1 MRRLLIVLLALLLA
15 ATFASAQTQTFE
27 KYETSI
33 KGFAEG
39 VANSLPLNSA
49 IGLTWSDAYIGQFPH
64 LGVGATVG
72 FSSVPYSAVQPV
84 IQALGLESQL
94 TSSEVF
100 GYIEQYGAPFPAY
113 AVDARIGGFI
123 LPFDVGVKLG
133 TIPPDVDTTSLVDGV
148 DFDYFLAGANVRV
161 PLTEGKGLM
170 PEISVGGGYNY
181 LRASIGLS
189 GLTGGDVELTDFS
202 DPRPDVDKTYTLTLT
217 DPEVKYFWR
226 ANVIDLQV
234 QASKKVLLFTPYL
247 GAAASIGLGQAGGGL
262 YSELVTT
269 PDIDPDDYDAINQ
282 AAKAQGLETLP
293 ELGENGFSVTA
304 DMPAGWSFRAFG
316 GFSVNL
322 LIVKVDI
329 TGMYDF
335 LGNNFGVTLGTR
347 VQL

>member
-1 MRRLLIVLLALLLA
+1 MRKLLIVLLALLLA
-15 ATFASAQTQTFE
+15 ATFASARDFE
-27 KYETSI
+27 EYETSI

-39 VANSLPLNSA
+39 VANSLPLNSS

-84 IQALGLESQL
+84 IEALGLESQL
-94 TSSEVF
+94 TSSEAF

-189 GLTGGDVELTDFS
+189 GLADGDIELTDFS
-202 DPRPDVDKTYTLTLT
+202 DPRPDVDDTYTLTLT
-217 DPEVKYFWR
+217 DPEVEYFWS

-234 QASKKVLLFTPYL
+234 QASKKILLFTPYL

-262 YSELVTT
+262 YSELQ
-269 PDIDPDDYDAINQ
+269 IDPDTLNEQDIQEINEAAEQ
-282 AAKAQGLETLP
+282 AGAETIP

-316 GFSVNL
+316 GFSINL

>member
-1 MRRLLIVLLALLLA
+1 MRKLLIVLLALLLA
-15 ATFASAQTQTFE
+15 ATFASAQSFE
-27 KYETSI
+27 EYETSI

-39 VANSLPLNSA
+39 VANSLPLNSS

-84 IQALGLESQL
+84 IKALGLESQL
-94 TSSEVF
+94 TSSEAF
-100 GYIEQYGAPFPAY
+100 SYIEQYGAPFPAY

-133 TIPPDVDTTSLVDGV
+133 TIPPNVDTTSLVDGV

-189 GLTGGDVELTDFS
+189 GLAGGDITLSDFS
-202 DPRPDVDKTYTLTLT
+202 DPRPDVDQTYTLTLT
-217 DPEVKYFWR
+217 DPEVEYFWS

-234 QASKKVLLFTPYL
+234 QASKKVLLFTPYV

-262 YSELVTT
+262 YSELVT
-269 PDIDPDDYDAINQ
+269 DPALDQDDYDAINQ
-282 AAKAQGLETLP
+282 AAEAQGLDTLP
-293 ELGENGFSVTA
+293 ELGTNGFSVTA

-316 GFSVNL
+316 GFSINL

-335 LGNNFGVTLGTR
+335 LGDNFGVTLGTR

>member
-15 ATFASAQTQTFE
+15 ATFASAQTFE
-27 KYETSI
+27 EYETSI
-33 KGFAEG
+33 QGFAEG
-39 VANSLPLNSA
+39 VANSLPLNSS

-72 FSSVPYSAVQPV
+72 FSSVPYAAVQPV
-84 IQALGLESQL
+84 LEALSLDAKL
-94 TSSEVF
+94 RSSEAF
-100 GYIEQYGAPFPAY
+100 SYIEQYGAPFPAY
-113 AVDARIGGFI
+113 SVDARIGGFI

-133 TIPPDVDTTSLVDGV
+133 TIPPNEGTTSLVDGV
-148 DFDYFLAGANVRV
+148 DFDYFLAGANVRM
-161 PLTEGKGLM
+161 PLTEDRGLM

-189 GLTGGDVELTDFS
+189 GLAGGDIELTNFS
-202 DPRPDVDKTYTLTLT
+202 DPRPGENQEYTLTLT
-217 DPEVKYFWR
+217 DPEVEYFWR

-234 QASKKVLLFTPYL
+234 QASKQVLLFTPYL

-262 YSELVTT
+262 YSELQ
-269 PDIDPDDYDAINQ
+269 IDPDTLSDEDIKEINAAAEQ
-282 AAKAQGLETLP
+282 AGEETIP
-293 ELGENGFSVTA
+293 ELGTNGFSVTA

-316 GFSVNL
+316 GFSINL
-322 LIVKVDI
+322 LVLKVDI

-347 VQL
+347 VQF

>member
-15 ATFASAQTQTFE
+15 ATFASARDFE
-27 KYETSI
+27 EYETSI

-39 VANSLPLNSA
+39 VANSLPLNSS

-72 FSSVPYSAVQPV
+72 FSSVPYAAVQPV
-84 IQALGLESQL
+84 ISALGLESQL
-94 TSSEVF
+94 TSSEAF
-100 GYIEQYGAPFPAY
+100 SYIEQYGAPFPAY

-189 GLTGGDVELTDFS
+189 GLADGDIELTDFS
-202 DPRPDVDKTYTLTLT
+202 DPRPDVDDTYTLTLT
-217 DPEVKYFWR
+217 DPEVEYFWS

-234 QASKKVLLFTPYL
+234 QASKKILLFTPYL

-262 YSELVTT
+262 YSELES
-269 PDIDPDDYDAINQ
+269 DIEPDDYDAINQ
-282 AAKAQGLETLP
+282 AAEAQGLDTLP

-316 GFSVNL
+316 GFSINL